1 MRLLVTRPERESK
14 ALAAELEARGHEVT
28 IAPLLSI
35 RYLDDVS
42 LPQRGWQAL
51 LVTSANGARALGR
64 LADAA
69 LKKVPVLAVGEAS
82 AAAARAEGFSD
93 VRAAEG
99 DVHALDALAARVL
112 YPAGGPLFHA
122 AGSVLAGDLKAM
134 LAARGFEVERLALY
148 EAEKQGLP
156 QHVLDALKGGTIDG
170 VLFFSPRTAGQFAA
184 LTRQAGIS
192 SSLGGVTAYCLS
204 AAVAGEIAG
213 LAFGAVHV
221 AAEPTL
227 KSLTALISA

>member
-1 MRLLVTRPERESK
+1 MRLLVTRPERESQ
-14 ALAAELEARGHEVT
+14 ALAAELRARGHEVT

-35 RYLDDVS
+35 RYLDGVS
-42 LPQRGWQAL
+42 LPKRDWQAL

-64 LADAA
+64 IAEAD
-69 LKKVPVLAVGEAS
+69 LKRIPVLAVGEAS
-82 AAAARAEGFSD
+82 AAAARAEGFAN

-99 DVHALDALAARVL
+99 DVHTLDALAARVL
-112 YPAGGPLFHA
+112 DPAKGPLFHA

-134 LAARGFEVERLALY
+134 LEARGFEVERLALY
-148 EAEKQGLP
+148 EAEKQDLP
-156 QHVLDALKGGTIDG
+156 QDVLDALKDGQIGG

-184 LTRQAGIS
+184 LIRAAGLP

-204 AAVAGEIAG
+204 AAVAGELAG
-213 LAFGAVHV
+213 LGFRTVQI
-221 AAEPTL
+221 AAEPSL